1 MKRIIFNNPTAQ
13 RIYDD
18 YFVRVNRC
26 ISILSAEDQ
35 RELLMEFNSHIY
47 EATHTATPENE
58 VDVLMDTLDKLGAP
72 EVVLQ
77 PTVAHKKVRQAARSF
92 NPKHVIQAIYL
103 NIFNG
108 LGYFI
113 LGLIYLLIL
122 AFGSL
127 AIIKLVAPDHTG
139 FFVKDGHYFVFGYTS
154 NLPSGT
160 TEVLGDW
167 FISTVII
174 LMCMFYFFNTL
185 LFRLLKGK

>member
-18 YFVRVNRC
+18 YISRVNRC
-26 ISILSAEDQ
+26 VSILSADDQ

-47 EATHTATPENE
+47 EATHNAAPENE
-58 VDVLMDTLDKLGAP
+58 VDILMDTLDKLGAP

-77 PTVAHKKVRQAARSF
+77 PTVAHKKVQQAVRSF
-92 NPKHVIQAIYL
+92 NPKHVVEAIYL

-108 LGYFI
+108 VGYFI
-113 LGLIYLLIL
+113 WGLIYLLVL

-127 AIIKLVAPDHTG
+127 AIIKLIAPEHTG
-139 FFVKDGHYFVFGYTS
+139 FFLKDGHYFVFGYTS
-154 NLPSGT
+154 DLPSGA
-160 TEVLGDW
+160 TEVLGNW
-167 FISTVII
+167 FIITVIA
-174 LMCMFYFFNTL
+174 LMSIFYFLNTL

>member
-18 YFVRVNRC
+18 YIARVNRC
-26 ISILSAEDQ
+26 IGILSTEDQ

-47 EATHTATPENE
+47 EATHNTPPENE
-58 VDVLMDTLDKLGAP
+58 VEVLMDTLDKLGAP

-77 PTVAHKKVRQAARSF
+77 PAVAHKKVVQATRSF
-92 NPKHVIQAIYL
+92 NPKHVVEAIYL

-108 LGYFI
+108 VGYFI
-113 LGLIYLLIL
+113 WGLIYLLIL

-127 AIIKLVAPDHTG
+127 AIIKLIAPEHTG
-139 FFVKDGHYFVFGYTS
+139 FFLNGGHYFVFGYTS
-154 NLPSGT
+154 NLPAGA

-167 FISTVII
+167 FIVAVFA
-174 LMCMFYFFNTL
+174 LMCIFYFLNTL